1 MLSWK
6 NTGLHDVSS
15 VFLTIYKETDGVGLC
30 LLFKCDRA
38 EQILEQKLY
47 VVSWLSIT
55 SKSGPPEKK
64 RQDCLHELYK
74 YADFSRFSG
83 T

>member
-38 EQILEQKLY
+38 EQILEQKLRG
-47 VVSWLSIT
+47 VLSIDYLKVRWKKM
-55 SKSGPPEKK
+55 SK
-64 RQDCLHELYK
+64 LF
-74 YADFSRFSG
+74 A
-83 T
+83 